1 MAEHEIQPHAELAQR
16 TACHVGPCL
25 GHGPLMNFTKAI
37 APASRRPH
45 VTLEINVKQSS
56 T

>member
-1 MAEHEIQPHAELAQR
+1 MAEHEIQPLAELAQH

-25 GHGPLMNFTKAI
+25 GHGPLMNFTKQ
-37 APASRRPH
+37 SLLLHEDH